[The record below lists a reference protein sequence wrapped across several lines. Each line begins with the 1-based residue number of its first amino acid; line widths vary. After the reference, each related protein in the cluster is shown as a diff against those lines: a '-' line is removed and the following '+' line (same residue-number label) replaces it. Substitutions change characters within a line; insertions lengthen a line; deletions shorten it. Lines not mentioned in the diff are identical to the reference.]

1 MLLRPPA
8 EKTPE
13 GQKMT
18 VKMRGESAGPGIVV
32 ASKSNARFV
41 ALGLLTAAFM
51 LSTVDRIIVS
61 VLFEPIKAEFA
72 LSDTQLGLLGG
83 LTFGVFYALLG
94 IPLARYADRHDRR
107 PLIAACLILFSVMT
121 AVSGLTAGFL
131 TLALCRVLV
140 AVGEAGVNP
149 ASQSIIAD
157 YYPRHERSFAMSVVV
172 TGGNL
177 GMVIGFLAA
186 GYISQYY
193 GWRSAFFAVGIPGIL
208 LGLAVFLF
216 LKEPPRGGA
225 DGLQSQSPK
234 SPATVKDAMV
244 TMITMP
250 VLRQLLFGFTISGM
264 VMYSILQWLPSYFGR
279 VHGLPQGKVGLV
291 MALFFGVIGAIGTL
305 AGGRLTDTLNRRRD
319 DLGIKMIAISQ
330 AVAAPLLI
338 IGYMSPSLPMS
349 LAFLMLPMLVFTF
362 YLGPS
367 QALMQTYA
375 PTEMRSMV
383 AALKMLAINI
393 IGVSLGPL
401 FVGIISDALAPTA
414 GPQSLAIAL
423 SCITFLSFWSAM
435 HYWFAGQA
443 MLAVLKQ
450 QKA

>member
-1 MLLRPPA
+1 
-8 EKTPE
+8 
-13 GQKMT
+13 MT
-18 VKMRGESAGPGIVV
+18 VELRAQSAGPGIVG
-32 ASKSNARFV
+32 ANKSKARLV

-61 VLFEPIKAEFA
+61 VLFEPIKAEFD

-94 IPLARYADRHDRR
+94 IPLARYADRNDRH
-107 PLIAACLILFSVMT
+107 PLIAVCLGLFSVMT
-121 AVSGLTAGFL
+121 AASGLTAGFI

-157 YYPRHERSFAMSVVV
+157 YYPRHQRSFAMSVVV
-172 TGGNL
+172 TGGNV

-186 GYISQYY
+186 GYISQFY
-193 GWRSAFFAVGIPGIL
+193 GWRAAFFAVGIPGIL
-208 LGLAVFLF
+208 LGLAVLLF

-225 DGLQSQSPK
+225 DGLQSQTPK
-234 SPATVKDAMV
+234 SPATVQDAAA
-244 TMITMP
+244 TMITTP

-279 VHGLPQGKVGLV
+279 VHDLPQGQVGLI

-305 AGGRLTDTLNRRRD
+305 TGGRLTDMLNRRRD
-319 DLGIKMIAISQ
+319 DLGIKMIALSQ

-338 IGYMSPSLPMS
+338 IGYMATSLPVS

-367 QALMQTYA
+367 QASMQTYA

-401 FVGIISDALAPTA
+401 FVGIISDALAPTF

-423 SCITFLSFWSAM
+423 SCITALSFWSAT
-435 HYWFAGQA
+435 HYWLAGKA
-443 MLAVLKQ
+443 MLTMQ
-450 QKA
+450 QQQAA